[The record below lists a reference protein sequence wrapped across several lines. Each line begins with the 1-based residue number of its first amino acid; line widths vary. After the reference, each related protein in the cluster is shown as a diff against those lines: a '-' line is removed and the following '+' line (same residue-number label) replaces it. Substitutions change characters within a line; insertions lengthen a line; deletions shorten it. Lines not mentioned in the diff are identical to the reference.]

1 MTDIVYSSTR
11 QGLARR
17 IVPDLV
23 RDRGLL
29 WDFVSRQLRARY
41 RNAMMG
47 FLWAILQPLLLTLI
61 LTFVFMILFQMGGR
75 ANVRQTAVEI
85 LGKLIF
91 WQFLAAGMLTGVQ
104 SLIENQNL
112 IKKTCFS
119 REILPVAAVINCAV
133 NLLIGFV
140 VLVCVHLAL
149 IGAPHGSVLFMP
161 VVFTGQLALVL
172 GLTLLVSSLNVRYR
186 DVGYLLDV
194 ALTFGFYASPV
205 LYPLEWVRLTLGE
218 GSIVFRLYSVNPMV
232 GYLETYRCALSGGPL
247 CASGALLWSVVC
259 SATALAAGAVVF
271 RRLSPTFADYL

>member
-61 LTFVFMILFQMGGR
+61 LTFVFTILFQMGGR

-104 SLIENQNL
+104 SLIEHQNL
-112 IKKTCFS
+112 IKKTSFS
-119 REILPVAAVINCAV
+119 REVLPIAAVINCAV

-149 IGAPHGSVLFMP
+149 IGALHGSVLFVP

-218 GSIVFRLYSVNPMV
+218 ESLVFRLYCVNPMV
-232 GYLETYRCALSGGPL
+232 GYLETYRCALSGVPL
-247 CASGALLWSVVC
+247 CAPGPLLWSVVC
-259 SATALAAGAVVF
+259 SATALAGGAVVF